1 MSPVGV
7 LGAVFNLNH
16 PAHTVDWSFVHLSVA
31 NVVVIVLMF
40 VVFFLAI
47 LLPFPGAARRRGGS
61 HEQRRP
67 LRPPARSQNSWTG
80 QGQGSGRRGA
90 AAEKLLPDGQPTYVA
105 SWIYMFGVASIASLI
120 VIIASGSILALKG
133 PAWWHYTGVGHFF
146 NSIHL
151 WSVELFF
158 FVMVVHLWGKYW
170 MAAWRGGR
178 ARVWITGAVTFLVAI
193 PTALTGYVSQQ
204 NFDAQ
209 WIATQAKDGL
219 NSVGVGAF
227 FNVTNFGQMY
237 S

>member
-1 MSPVGV
+1 VSATEVPK
-7 LGAVFNLNH
+7 
-16 PAHTVDWSFVHLSVA
+16 
-31 NVVVIVLMF
+31 
-40 VVFFLAI
+40 
-47 LLPFPGAARRRGGS
+47 R
-61 HEQRRP
+61 
-67 LRPPARSQNSWTG
+67 SWTG
-80 QGQGSGRRGA
+80 RVREA
-90 AAEKLLPDGQPTYVA
+90 AVDALPPEKLLPDSQPTYVA
-105 SWIYMFGVASIASLI
+105 SWIYVFGVASLASLI
-120 VIIASGSILALKG
+120 VIVGSGTILALKG
-133 PAWWHYTGVGHFF
+133 PAWWHYTGIGHFF

-178 ARVWITGAVTFLVAI
+178 TRVWVTGAITFLVAI

-209 WIATQAKDGL
+209 WISTQAKDGL

-237 S
+237 SYHVLLLPVAVIALVTAHVLLVRRHGVVPPFELNERAAVSSSASSGPDGAGAPTTGAQP